1 MIKSHIN
8 FPTLKKPKWSQ
19 RTIKKIIKISTKKLR
34 SWKLVYT
41 VSFSNF
47 RAQNNF
53 LTVSRHDDQPNK
65 FLLGQVLSQT
75 SQNIGKKVNLSFCNF
90 LFVEVIV
97 FYKVGC
103 LFVCVTGQHDWR
115 VKLLNSQIAIQAGH
129 CLTGHYF
136 EHWIWICFT
145 RKSNKHVFTCCTG
158 MATFKRSNWYYS
170 CCWWYVF
177 VIQVVVLCFAV
188 FLGSWSPLSSTGIN
202 LPSLSASS
210 SKGAVDYSTPSGKKK
225 SLHY

>member
-53 LTVSRHDDQPNK
+53 LTVSRRDDQPNK

-170 CCWWYVF
+170 CY
-177 VIQVVVLCFAV
+177 
-188 FLGSWSPLSSTGIN
+188 
-202 LPSLSASS
+202 
-210 SKGAVDYSTPSGKKK
+210 
-225 SLHY
+225 